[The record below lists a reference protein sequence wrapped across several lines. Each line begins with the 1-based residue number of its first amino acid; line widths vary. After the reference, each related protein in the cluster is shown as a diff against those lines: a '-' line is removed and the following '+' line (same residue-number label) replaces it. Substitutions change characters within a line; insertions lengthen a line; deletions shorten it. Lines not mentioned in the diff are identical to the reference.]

1 MSKILLVEDDQFISR
16 VYERAFRLGG
26 HEIEILGEGESAWA
40 RLLVMDPLPSVVIL
54 DLVLPQMSGIDLLAK
69 INGDKRFDHTP
80 VAVLTNSFDQDLEKK
95 LLASGADL
103 YLIKVDNEPKDVVAR
118 IEELIQKIH

>member
-54 DLVLPQMSGIDLLAK
+54 DLVLPQLSGIDLLAK